1 MTVQTIPGLGVLF
14 PQVPYY
20 VSSSWSFASQLMD
33 ASTEKVAMI
42 GLVDTKDHAA
52 KSIRKVGF
60 RTGTVS
66 LDAASA
72 IQISIQSV
80 STASGPPMQ
89 PTGTIL
95 GATNNGL
102 VSDAAATFSSNA
114 WHQTGALTEDVSVS
128 PGDLIAVVIEY
139 GTFTAAD
146 AINIT
151 HLNSPS
157 QQHRSQAC
165 LYTGTWA
172 AAAVLPNVLL
182 EFSDGS
188 FGTLSGA
195 FPVSA
200 VSTQSYA
207 SNTGGAD
214 EYALEFS
221 FPFPVQVDGAMV
233 SFSSSATGADA
244 DIVLYD
250 GTTALET
257 VSIDGNTVASTGGT
271 RPTFVPFT
279 QTQSLTANTTYRV
292 ALKPT
297 TTTSIALQYLDV
309 SAAGHLQAHSM
320 GEDWTICS
328 RLDAGAWAA
337 GTTTR
342 RPLIFVRVCGF
353 DDAAG
358 GAGGGLIRHPGMNGG
373 LNG

>member
-1 MTVQTIPGLGVLF
+1 MTVQTVEGFGVLF
-14 PQVPYY
+14 PQMPYY
-20 VSSSWSFASQLMD
+20 TSSAWTFTSQLMD
-33 ASTEKVAMI
+33 ASTEKVAII
-42 GLVDTKDHAA
+42 GLVDTKDHAG
-52 KSIRKVGF
+52 KNIRKVGF
-60 RTGTVS
+60 RPGTVG

-72 IQISIQSV
+72 IKTSIQSV
-80 STASGPPMQ
+80 TAASGPPAQ

-95 GATNNGL
+95 GATASGS
-102 VSDAAATFSSNA
+102 VTEASSTFTTNT
-114 WHQTGALTEDVSVS
+114 WHQTAALGEDVAVN

-146 AINIT
+146 VLNIT
-151 HLNSPS
+151 HVGAQSGE
-157 QQHRSQAC
+157 HRSQAC

-172 AAAVLPNVLL
+172 AAAVLPNVIL
-182 EFSDGS
+182 EFSDGT
-188 FGTLSGA
+188 FGTLSGC

-200 VSTQSYA
+200 ISTQSYA

-233 SFSSSATGADA
+233 SFSASTTGADA
-244 DIVLYD
+244 EIVLYD

-257 VSIDGNTVASTGGT
+257 VTIDANTVFSTSGN

-279 QTQSLTANTTYRV
+279 QTRSLTASTTYRV

-297 TTTSIALQYLDV
+297 TTASVALQYFDV

-320 GEDWTICS
+320 GEDWIMGS

-342 RPLIFVRVCGF
+342 RPLIFPRVCGF
-353 DDAAG
+353 DDGVG
-358 GAGGGLIRHPGMNGG
+358 GGGGLIRHPGMSGG
-373 LNG
+373 INA

>member
-1 MTVQTIPGLGVLF
+1 MTLQTIDGLGVLF
-14 PQVPYY
+14 PQMPNY

-33 ASTEKVAMI
+33 ASTEKVAII
-42 GLVDTKDHAA
+42 GLVDTKDHSA
-52 KSIRKVGF
+52 KNIRKIGF
-60 RTGTVS
+60 RPGTVS
-66 LDAASA
+66 LNALSF
-72 IQISIQSV
+72 IQTSVQSV
-80 STASGPPMQ
+80 SAASGPPAQ

-95 GATNNGL
+95 GATANGFAL
-102 VSDAAATFSSNA
+102 EAAATFSSNT
-114 WHQTGALTEDVSVS
+114 WHQTAALVEDVAVN
-128 PGDLIAVVIEY
+128 PGDLIAIVIEY

-146 AINIT
+146 AFNVT
-151 HLNSPS
+151 HVTGATSS
-157 QQHRSQAC
+157 HRSQAC
-165 LYTGTWA
+165 LFTGSWA
-172 AAAVLPNVLL
+172 ISTSIPCVLL
-182 EFSDGS
+182 EFSDGT

-195 FPVSA
+195 LPVSA

-233 SFSSSATGADA
+233 SFSASGTAADA

-257 VSIDGNTVASTGGT
+257 VTVDGNTVVSTGGN
-271 RPTFVPFT
+271 RPTYVAFT
-279 QTQSLTANTTYRV
+279 QAHDLTANTTYRISV
-292 ALKPT
+292 KPT
-297 TTTSIALQYLDV
+297 TTTSISLQYFDV

-320 GEDWTICS
+320 GEDWMMCS
-328 RLDAGAWAA
+328 RLDAGSWAA

-342 RPLIFVRVCGF
+342 RPLIFPRVCGL
-353 DDAAG
+353 DDGAG